1 MWARAMFCVLVAPA
15 EEDICQRRM
24 IMAIELPLF
33 PLNVVLFPGADLPLH
48 IFEARYR
55 LMINE
60 CYQQEKPFGVVLA
73 RPQSQQMREE
83 SYPIGTMAEILA
95 LSRMDDGR
103 MNLIARGGQRFR
115 ILDQHR
121 EKPYLTGI
129 VEVYKD
135 LPEPEPVLREQAD
148 RAREL
153 FNTYLEIL
161 LEVIGKQETQFDLP
175 AAPEELSHF
184 IASFLDIEDEAKQH
198 LLEMT
203 LTTQRLESVI
213 VTLRR
218 EVPFVRQMLS
228 MSNIYRAGGPD
239 RSRLN

>member
-1 MWARAMFCVLVAPA
+1 
-15 EEDICQRRM
+15 
-24 IMAIELPLF
+24 MAIELPLF

-83 SYPIGTMAEILA
+83 PYPIGTMAEILA

-184 IASFLDIEDEAKQH
+184 IASFLDIEDEAKQR

>member
-1 MWARAMFCVLVAPA
+1 M
-15 EEDICQRRM
+15 
-24 IMAIELPLF
+24 MAIELPLF

-83 SYPIGTMAEILA
+83 PYPIGTMADILA

-148 RAREL
+148 KAREL

-184 IASFLDIEDEAKQH
+184 IASFLDIEDESKQR

>member
-1 MWARAMFCVLVAPA
+1 
-15 EEDICQRRM
+15 
-24 IMAIELPLF
+24 MAIELPLF

-55 LMINE
+55 LMIKE
-60 CYQQEKPFGVVLA
+60 CHEQEKPFGVVLA
-73 RPQSQQMREE
+73 RPGSPQMREE
-83 SYPIGTMAEILA
+83 PFPVGTMADILA

-115 ILDQHR
+115 ILEQHH
-121 EKPYLTGI
+121 EKPYLTGT
-129 VEVYKD
+129 VEVYHD
-135 LPEPEPVLREQAD
+135 LPEPEQALRNQAD
-148 RAREL
+148 KAREL

-161 LEVIGKQETQFDLP
+161 LEAVGKPETQFNLP
-175 AAPEELSHF
+175 TEPEELSHF
-184 IASFLDIEDEAKQH
+184 VAYFLDIEDEEKQQ

-213 VTLRR
+213 ETLRR

-228 MSNIYRAGGPD
+228 MSKIYHTDGPD

>member
-1 MWARAMFCVLVAPA
+1 
-15 EEDICQRRM
+15 
-24 IMAIELPLF
+24 MAIELPLF

-60 CYQQEKPFGVVLA
+60 CYQQEKPFGVVLT

-83 SYPIGTMAEILA
+83 PYPIGTMADILA

-148 RAREL
+148 KAREL

-184 IASFLDIEDEAKQH
+184 IASFLDIEDEAKQR